1 MNRNEKRRSR
11 RAVRS
16 GTLLMLA
23 LLLFGSATLRIGVQ
37 AGPVLTQTAADL
49 RNTGTGLSQ
58 PDLAGDQAPENLDRL
73 LKAFQ
78 DREIAVQAREQAV
91 EEKTAAL
98 KVAEQ
103 ALENR
108 VTQLVEAERRLSE
121 TLAIADSAAEDDLS
135 QLTSVYGRMKPK
147 DAAALFEEMNP
158 QFAAGFLA
166 RMQPEIAASIMAG
179 LSPKAAYTIS
189 VVLAGRHASVP
200 RQ

>member
-1 MNRNEKRRSR
+1 MKRTEGKRPR
-11 RAVRS
+11 RGVRS

-49 RNTGTGLSQ
+49 RNAGPAHSE
-58 PDLAGDQAPENLDRL
+58 PDLAQDAAPENLGRL

-78 DREIAVQAREQAV
+78 DRESAVRARERAV

-98 KVAEQ
+98 QVVEK

-108 VTQLVEAERRLSE
+108 VEQLMEAERRLSE

-166 RMQPEIAASIMAG
+166 RMPPEPAARIMAG